1 MRQLSWGNRQ
11 ANIIEKRMAKEDLM
25 KRSYLSGK
33 QDGVGRKAY
42 VPERAFQVTG
52 TASVRSLELALPL
65 ILEEEQE
72 GPCGGNVA
80 IEAESCR
87 KPRGRG
93 RQRPVHQGLGS
104 RSTGLQC
111 IPILVGNQEF

>member
-11 ANIIEKRMAKEDLM
+11 ANIIEKRMAEEDLL
-25 KRSYLSGK
+25 KRSHLSGK
-33 QDGVGRKAY
+33 QDGVGRKAC

-52 TASVRSLELALPL
+52 TASVRSLELAPPL

-72 GPCGGNVA
+72 GLCGRNVA
-80 IEAESCR
+80 TEAESCR

-104 RSTGLQC
+104 RSTGLEC
-111 IPILVGNQEF
+111 VPILVGNQEF